1 MVVLLLV
8 LSAPKASSYGR
19 FQDLCID
26 CGAYSETP
34 DTDKSYVLWQTDE
47 KFIKTG
53 DNKFLSTSHTQ
64 FQMNTLRF
72 FPKGCKNCYTLPIY
86 DADARYLFR
95 AGFYYGNYDGLSN
108 PPSFYLE
115 IDGNLWANVTT
126 SMSEEMIYYELL
138 YVTKKSRVRVCLI
151 RTMDSDV
158 PIITSL
164 EAYYIIDAYE
174 WMDNTTALYLHSRIN
189 YGADTSVDPDKLKG
203 NHWAISLASIT
214 SPSSKERQSIDSS
227 AECYNRIWKSKEMSN
242 YVNIHANYIS
252 HYYLLGENRP
262 PWPVMG
268 YAIQSQNLTDSIYL
282 SIDFSPRTAV
292 QAYFVLYFMDP
303 ISRLAQNQTSSV
315 EIYIDNSKMAVTD
328 IPNIN
333 SLSYNQFHVVSL
345 FSVPVN
351 GSSNVTISPAEG
363 STLAPL
369 LNAIEVF
376 SVIDVSE
383 GGHLFKCSSVL
394 FIISFHF
401 LLILVT

>member
-1 MVVLLLV
+1 MYESLSFSLSMDRWKTMAVLLLV
-8 LSAPKASSYGR
+8 LFAPKASSYGR

-34 DTDKSYVLWQTDE
+34 DTNKSYILWQTDE

-53 DNKFLSTSHTQ
+53 DNKFLSSSHTQ

-72 FPKGCKNCYTLPIY
+72 FPKGRKNCYTLPFY
-86 DADARYLFR
+86 DVDAKYFFR

-174 WMDNTTALYLHSRIN
+174 WMDNTTTLYLHSRIN
-189 YGADTSVDPDKLKG
+189 YGADTSV
-203 NHWAISLASIT
+203 
-214 SPSSKERQSIDSS
+214 EQSIDPS
-227 AECYNRIWKSKEMSN
+227 AERYNRIWKSKELSN

-252 HYYLLGENRP
+252 HYFLLGENRP

-303 ISRLAQNQTSSV
+303 VSRLAQNQTSSV
-315 EIYIDNSKMAVTD
+315 EIYIDNNKMVVTD

-333 SLSYNQFHVVSL
+333 SSSYNQFHVVTL
-345 FSVPVN
+345 FFVPVN
-351 GSSNVTISPAEG
+351 GSSNVIISPAEG
-363 STLAPL
+363 ITLAPL

-376 SVIDVSE
+376 SAIDVSE
-383 GGHLFKCSSVL
+383 GGHLFKFSSVL